1 MDGMTDSTLPPGE
14 LPPIPDGCGI
24 LPVAENRIARGPHPV
39 LLESKPLNSTP
50 LDAKPTYSESLHL
63 VEKSYRPPAPEPG
76 EIDESLNDLLEKTS
90 RRVLA
95 RALALA
101 SGAMLLTAAVA
112 ASLIGNPTLA
122 KSFLAGQLIVRAV
135 FITQILFLGLCSR
148 YVEKLGI
155 VPAAVLLYAYAAFCG
170 LEFSALFTPSILAV
184 VFLCAGLM
192 YAATALWGFQ
202 RGTDLARPI
211 TAIFMILAGG
221 AILAVVNL
229 ALDSPNLT
237 WSLSSLAVVIFAGL
251 ASWHAQQIC
260 DFYQDFDDDNA
271 QGWKASVL
279 GALLLLVNL
288 VNLYLLL
295 GAFLSRDR
303 DGDRDPTDD
312 LSR

>member
-1 MDGMTDSTLPPGE
+1 MDSVTDPTLPPGE

-24 LPVAENRIARGPHPV
+24 LPVAENRIARGPHPE
-39 LLESKPLNSTP
+39 LLDVVPEGFSPLAIQSGDINAPLNDT
-50 LDAKPTYSESLHL
+50 
-63 VEKSYRPPAPEPG
+63 
-76 EIDESLNDLLEKTS
+76 LEQTS

-122 KSFLAGQLIVRAV
+122 QSFLAGQLIVRAV

-155 VPAAVLLYAYAAFCG
+155 LPAAVLLYAYAPFCG
-170 LEFSALFTPSILAV
+170 LEFSALLTPSILAV

-192 YAATALWGFQ
+192 YAATALWGFL
-202 RGTDLARPI
+202 RGTDLARPV

-221 AILAVVNL
+221 AILAIVNL
-229 ALDSPNLT
+229 ALGSPNLT
-237 WSLSSLAVVIFAGL
+237 WSLSSVAVVTFAGL
-251 ASWHAQQIC
+251 ASWHAQQIR

>member
-1 MDGMTDSTLPPGE
+1 MDGMTDPSLPPGE

-24 LPVAENRIARGPHPV
+24 LPVAENRIARGPHPQ
-39 LLESKPLNSTP
+39 LLDVVPEGFPPLASQADGINEPLNDD
-50 LDAKPTYSESLHL
+50 L
-63 VEKSYRPPAPEPG
+63 EPHY
-76 EIDESLNDLLEKTS
+76 

-101 SGAMLLTAAVA
+101 SAAMLLTAAVA
-112 ASLIGNPTLA
+112 ASLSSNLA
-122 KSFLAGQLIVRAV
+122 SGSMALSQSFLAGQLIVRLV
-135 FITQILFLGLCSR
+135 FITQVLFLGLCSR
-148 YVEKLGI
+148 YVPKLGI

-170 LEFSALFTPSILAV
+170 LEFSALLSPATLAI

-192 YAATALWGFQ
+192 YAVTALWGYV
-202 RGTDLARPI
+202 RGSDLARPV

-221 AILAVVNL
+221 AILAAVNL
-229 ALDSPNLT
+229 AFGSPHLT
-237 WSLSSLAVVIFAGL
+237 WSLSSVAVVIFAGL
-251 ASWHAQQIC
+251 ASFHAQQIR

-295 GAFLSRDR
+295 GSALSRDR
-303 DGDRDPTDD
+303 DDRDRTDE
-312 LSR
+312 LSH

>member
-1 MDGMTDSTLPPGE
+1 MDAMTDPTLQHGE

-24 LPVAENRIARGPHPV
+24 LPVAENRIARGPHPQ
-39 LLESKPLNSTP
+39 LLDAVPEGFSPLASQTAGIDDPLN
-50 LDAKPTYSESLHL
+50 DALEQTY
-63 VEKSYRPPAPEPG
+63 
-76 EIDESLNDLLEKTS
+76 

-101 SGAMLLTAAVA
+101 SAAMLLTAGVA
-112 ASLIGNPTLA
+112 ASLAGNGALSQ
-122 KSFLAGQLIVRAV
+122 SFLAGQVIVRV
-135 FITQILFLGLCSR
+135 IVITQVMFLGLCSR
-148 YVEKLGI
+148 YVPKLGI

-170 LEFSALFTPSILAV
+170 LEFSALLAPATLAV

-192 YAATALWGFQ
+192 YAVTALWGFL
-202 RGTDLARPI
+202 RACDLARPV

-221 AILAVVNL
+221 AILAAVNL
-229 ALDSPNLT
+229 ALGSPNLT
-237 WSLSSLAVVIFAGL
+237 WSLSSVAVVIFAGL
-251 ASWHAQQIC
+251 ASYHAQQIR

-295 GAFLSRDR
+295 GSALSRDR
-303 DGDRDPTDD
+303 DDRDPTDD